1 MWIIFGSLSIICTLM
16 SCLSIFKSQEKLR
29 AYWFSILGL
38 VFTVLTLLAGY
49 QLVSNWVK
57 HEDWSALLDAKNMA
71 DVVPSMFTILTIY
84 VITMLTANII
94 ALILIRGK
102 SKNTNDNLMKKDSY

>member
-1 MWIIFGSLSIICTLM
+1 M

-57 HEDWSALLDAKNMA
+57 REDWSALL

-102 SKNTNDNLMKKDSY
+102 SKNTNDNLMKKR

>member
-1 MWIIFGSLSIICTLM
+1 MWFIFGSLSIICTLM

-57 HEDWSALLDAKNMA
+57 HEDWSALLD
-71 DVVPSMFTILTIY
+71 VVPSMFTILTIY

>member
-1 MWIIFGSLSIICTLM
+1 VDYLWKLEYYLYFDE
-16 SCLSIFKSQEKLR
+16 LSIFKSQEKLR

-57 HEDWSALLDAKNMA
+57 HEDWSALLD
-71 DVVPSMFTILTIY
+71 VVPSMFTILTIY

>member
-1 MWIIFGSLSIICTLM
+1 MDYLWKLEYYLYFDE
-16 SCLSIFKSQEKLR
+16 LSIFKSQEKLR

-57 HEDWSALLDAKNMA
+57 HEDWSALLD
-71 DVVPSMFTILTIY
+71 VVPSMFTILTIY

-102 SKNTNDNLMKKDSY
+102 SQNTNDNLIKKDSY

>member
-38 VFTVLTLLAGY
+38 VFTVITLLAGY

-57 HEDWSALLDAKNMA
+57 HEDWSALL

>member
-1 MWIIFGSLSIICTLM
+1 MWIIGSLSIICTLM

-57 HEDWSALLDAKNMA
+57 HEDWSALLD
-71 DVVPSMFTILTIY
+71 VVPSMFTILTIY

-102 SKNTNDNLMKKDSY
+102 SKNTNDNLMKKR

>member
-1 MWIIFGSLSIICTLM
+1 MLIIFGSLSIICTLI
-16 SCLSIFKSQEKLR
+16 SCMSIFKSQEKLR

-57 HEDWSALLDAKNMA
+57 HEDWSALLD
-71 DVVPSMFTILTIY
+71 VVPSMFTILTIY

>member
-1 MWIIFGSLSIICTLM
+1 MCIIFGSLSIICTLM

-57 HEDWSALLDAKNMA
+57 HEDWSALLD
-71 DVVPSMFTILTIY
+71 VVPSMFTILTIY

-94 ALILIRGK
+94 VLILIRGK

>member
-1 MWIIFGSLSIICTLM
+1 MDYLWKLEYYLYFDE
-16 SCLSIFKSQEKLR
+16 LSIFKSQEKLR

-57 HEDWSALLDAKNMA
+57 REDWSALL

-102 SKNTNDNLMKKDSY
+102 SKNTNDNLMKKR

>member
-16 SCLSIFKSQEKLR
+16 RCLSIFKSQEKLR

-57 HEDWSALLDAKNMA
+57 HEDWSALLD
-71 DVVPSMFTILTIY
+71 VVPSMFTILTIY

-102 SKNTNDNLMKKDSY
+102 SKNTNDNLMKKR

>member
-16 SCLSIFKSQEKLR
+16 SCLS
-29 AYWFSILGL
+29 YWFSILGL

-57 HEDWSALLDAKNMA
+57 HEDWSALL

>member
-1 MWIIFGSLSIICTLM
+1 MWIIFGSLSIICTLT

-57 HEDWSALLDAKNMA
+57 HEDWSALLD
-71 DVVPSMFTILTIY
+71 VVPSMFTILTIY

-102 SKNTNDNLMKKDSY
+102 SKNTNDNLMKKR

>member
-16 SCLSIFKSQEKLR
+16 SFLSIFKSQEKLR

-57 HEDWSALLDAKNMA
+57 HEDWSALLD
-71 DVVPSMFTILTIY
+71 VVPSMFTILTIY

>member
-1 MWIIFGSLSIICTLM
+1 MWIIFVSLSIICTLM

-57 HEDWSALLDAKNMA
+57 HEDWSALLD
-71 DVVPSMFTILTIY
+71 VVPSMFTILTIY

-102 SKNTNDNLMKKDSY
+102 SKNTNDNLMKKR

>member
-1 MWIIFGSLSIICTLM
+1 MWIIFGSLSINCTLM

-57 HEDWSALLDAKNMA
+57 HEDWSALLY
-71 DVVPSMFTILTIY
+71 VVPSMFTILTIY

-102 SKNTNDNLMKKDSY
+102 SKNTNDNLMKKR

>member
-1 MWIIFGSLSIICTLM
+1 MWIIVGSLSIICTLM

-57 HEDWSALLDAKNMA
+57 HEDWSALLD
-71 DVVPSMFTILTIY
+71 VVPSMFTILTIY